1 MLKFKKGELVLHRFF
16 GTGTIT
22 GTQTVEL
29 RGTSQLYYVIELVT
43 GGTLMV
49 PLQEADEARLHPL
62 ISPEMIVD
70 VLSTAPQELADNVSV
85 RRDDLD
91 ANINR
96 GDPTRVTEMLRD
108 LTWRDQ
114 SNDLSQADKDHV
126 KQAKRLLTSL
136 LVAQPDLDARGAARR
151 LDAMLERTIGA
162 WNA

>member
-1 MLKFKKGELVLHRFF
+1 MPSVIANSELRRPP
-16 GTGTIT
+16 GTIT
-22 GTQTVEL
+22 GTQTVDL
-29 RGTSQLYYVIELVT
+29 SGTSQLYYVIELIT

-49 PLQEADEARLHPL
+49 PLQAADEARLHPL
-62 ISPEMIVD
+62 ISPEMMVD

-91 ANINR
+91 AKINL

-108 LTWRDQ
+108 LIWRDHLT
-114 SNDLSQADKDHV
+114 DLSLADRGHV

-136 LVAQPDLDARGAARR
+136 LVAQPDLDARGASLR
-151 LDAMLERTIGA
+151 LEAMLEQATGA